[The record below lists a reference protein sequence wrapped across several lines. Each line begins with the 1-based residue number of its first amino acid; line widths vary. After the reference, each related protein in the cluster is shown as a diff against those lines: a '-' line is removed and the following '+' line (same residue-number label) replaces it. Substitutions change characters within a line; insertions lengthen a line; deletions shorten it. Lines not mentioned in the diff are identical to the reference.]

1 MAKFV
6 YPKIAKLTRSER
18 NRMNDLVKS
27 LAQNKEIGKII
38 SLLKSEWQ
46 IPHAEAQKY
55 AQKVCRHS
63 KSNNLS
69 NNQKLPA
76 SSKTKKNDLMQ
87 VTADRGGTLQEVMEI
102 GIRRGMTRNAAIE
115 KARKL
120 LGKKFKT
127 PYVQFV
133 QGGAPK

>member
-18 NRMNDLVKS
+18 NRMNDLVKL
-27 LAQNKEIGKII
+27 LAKNKEVGKITF
-38 SLLKSEWQ
+38 LLKSEWK
-46 IPHAEAQKY
+46 IPHAEAEKY
-55 AQKVCRHS
+55 AQNVCWQS
-63 KSNNLS
+63 KSEI
-69 NNQKLPA
+69 
-76 SSKTKKNDLMQ
+76 SSDDQRKPFSAKTKKTDLMQ
-87 VTADRGGTLQEVMEI
+87 ITADRGGTLQEVMEI

-115 KARKL
+115 KARRL
-120 LGKKFKT
+120 LGEKQKT

>member
-27 LAQNKEIGKII
+27 FAQNKEIGKII
-38 SLLKSEWQ
+38 LLLKSEWQ

-55 AQKVCRHS
+55 AQNVCRHS
-63 KSNNLS
+63 KSENLS
-69 NNQKLPA
+69 QKQKL
-76 SSKTKKNDLMQ
+76 SVSTKTKKNDLMQ
-87 VTADRGGTLQEVMEI
+87 ITADSGGTLQEVMEI
-102 GIRRGMTRNAAIE
+102 GIRRGMTRNAAID
-115 KARKL
+115 KARRL

>member
-55 AQKVCRHS
+55 AQNVCKQF
-63 KSNNLS
+63 KSDNLS
-69 NNQKLPA
+69 NNQKLSA

>member
-1 MAKFV
+1 
-6 YPKIAKLTRSER
+6 
-18 NRMNDLVKS
+18 MNDLVKS

-55 AQKVCRHS
+55 AQNVCKQF
-63 KSNNLS
+63 KSDNLS
-69 NNQKLPA
+69 NNQKLSA

-127 PYVQFV
+127 PYVKFV